1 MNEVTRIHLG
11 RQAFTISV
19 DANHELKQYL
29 SDIQKKVADKD
40 VVNEVELRMSEL
52 LLERGVTS
60 DKVVI
65 PDDVEYLKQ
74 QLGTPDDFDEAATDA
89 SEPAAIADQS
99 NKRLFRDP
107 DNALIAGVAAGLA
120 NYFGLDIVLMRIA
133 FVLLTIFTG
142 GSGIILYLVL
152 WLVVPP
158 AVTTSEKLQMQ
169 GRSVTLEAL
178 KDSVSR
184 ADVAGTAR
192 RVNSRLLSFID
203 TLFRVVVKLL
213 GVGFMA
219 AGVAVIAAV
228 AVVKMYMLLHGDKL
242 FQENLFPVGFR
253 EHILVNIILAMSILV
268 AIFLA
273 LIGLASF
280 KHKWPVRGWITAVLV
295 GLLLLGSIAGGALA
309 GDAAPHIR
317 ERYQATLHTTPVKG
331 IQPFNKVVTTGP
343 LDLTYISSPDYAV
356 NLHYAGNP
364 DLSKIKFQV
373 RDNTLYVDSRA
384 LGNDNH
390 CTMLCLYPRYDMTAQ
405 IYAPNIQDFQTPPRT
420 DIFYPAA
427 PAAPV
432 LN

>member
-40 VVNEVELRMSEL
+40 VINEVELRMSEL

-74 QLGTPDDFDEAATDA
+74 QLGTPEDFDEAASDA
-89 SEPAAIADQS
+89 SEPAAITDQS

-184 ADVAGTAR
+184 ADVAGTAQ

-219 AGVAVIAAV
+219 AGVVVIAAV

-242 FQENLFPVGFR
+242 FQENLFPVGLR
-253 EHILVNIILAMSILV
+253 EHILVNIILAMSILGYRGSSGLTT
-268 AIFLA
+268 ARFHRRRR
-273 LIGLASF
+273 IG
-280 KHKWPVRGWITAVLV
+280 WRCGTAY
-295 GLLLLGSIAGGALA
+295 
-309 GDAAPHIR
+309 P
-317 ERYQATLHTTPVKG
+317 
-331 IQPFNKVVTTGP
+331 
-343 LDLTYISSPDYAV
+343 
-356 NLHYAGNP
+356 
-364 DLSKIKFQV
+364 
-373 RDNTLYVDSRA
+373 RA
-384 LGNDNH
+384 LPGD
-390 CTMLCLYPRYDMTAQ
+390 
-405 IYAPNIQDFQTPPRT
+405 
-420 DIFYPAA
+420 PAHHA
-427 PAAPV
+427 R
-432 LN
+432 